1 MHWRVK
7 KVVAQDDYTLVLTFE
22 DGKRKLF
29 DVKPYLDKG
38 VFREL
43 QDINMFKTA
52 RVFFSTVAWA
62 NGADFDPEGLYDLGL
77 PLKD

>member
-7 KVVAQDDYTLVLTFE
+7 HVLAREDHTLVLTFE
-22 DGKRKLF
+22 DGAKKVF
-29 DVKPYLDKG
+29 DVKPYLEKG

-43 QDINMFKTA
+43 KDINMFKTA

-62 NGADFDPEGLYDLGL
+62 NGADFDPEGLYELGL
-77 PLKD
+77 PLDS